1 MGKVKGHSNVAVNDK
16 VNILAT
22 DGRDGESESDRQVL
36 ARPKFV
42 KPVLNRFTHTLVLL
56 IRIHEQYVTEYTAT
70 VLSRDHAALHVCLFP
85 AAAAPG
91 QSSQRKCMQDV

>member
-42 KPVLNRFTHTLVLL
+42 KPVLNRFTHTLL

-85 AAAAPG
+85 AAAASG